1 MLAPFTVAAVVLC
14 VAAVAKLRAPEQAA
28 AALAATGL
36 PDSVHLIR
44 LFAVGEFAL
53 GAWAAV
59 APSRPIAIAMAALYA
74 AFAAFTIVLGRRGA
88 SCGCFG
94 VSEVSA
100 SPLQAAI
107 SAALSLVCVWVAID
121 AAHGV
126 SWILDRPPLEALVLG
141 LGIATAVFGTVVAY
155 TELPAAWGAW
165 SRR

>member
-1 MLAPFTVAAVVLC
+1 LLAPFAVAAVVLC

-53 GAWAAV
+53 GAWGAV

-74 AFAAFTIVLGRRGA
+74 AFAAFTIVLSRRGA

-155 TELPAAWGAW
+155 TELPAAWSAW

>member
-1 MLAPFTVAAVVLC
+1 MLAPFAVAAVVLC

-28 AALAATGL
+28 AALAAIGL
-36 PDSVHLIR
+36 SVSVHLIR

-53 GAWAAV
+53 GAWGAV
-59 APSRPIAIAMAALYA
+59 APSRPVAIVMAALYA
-74 AFAAFTIVLGRRGA
+74 AFAVFTIVLGRRGV

-94 VSEVSA
+94 VTEVSA

-121 AAHGV
+121 AAHGL
-126 SWILDRPPLEALVLG
+126 SWILDRPPLETLVLG
-141 LGIATAVFGTVVAY
+141 VGIATAVFGTVVAY
-155 TELPAAWGAW
+155 TEVPAAWDAW

>member
-1 MLAPFTVAAVVLC
+1 MLAPFAVAAVVLC

-28 AALAATGL
+28 AALAAIGL

-59 APSRPIAIAMAALYA
+59 APSRPVAIVMAALYG
-74 AFAAFTIVLGRRGA
+74 AFAVFTIVLSRRGA

-107 SAALSLVCVWVAID
+107 SAALSLVCVYVAID
-121 AAHGV
+121 AAHGL
-126 SWILDRPPLEALVLG
+126 SWMLDRAPLEALVLG

>member
-1 MLAPFTVAAVVLC
+1 MLAPFAVAAVVLC

-44 LFAVGEFAL
+44 LFAVGECAL
-53 GAWAAV
+53 GAWGAV
-59 APSRPIAIAMAALYA
+59 APSRPVAIAMAALYA
-74 AFAAFTIVLGRRGA
+74 AFAVFTIVVSRRGA

-94 VSEVSA
+94 VSAASA

-107 SAALSLVCVWVAID
+107 SAALSLVCVYVAID